1 MSILTCRSAAALCV
15 MLAPVVANAQGTV
28 SRPTFEVASV
38 RASDPNAR
46 MINGLSIE
54 DHFQMI
60 VPFAGLPLNG
70 RQVTAKNRSLRSLI
84 AMAYEVR
91 PSQVVGPAWLADL
104 RFDVNAKIAEDAATA
119 DALVMFQSLL
129 EERFGLKMHREQQM
143 QSGYALLVGK
153 NGPKLKEAAPRR
165 TSPEDQERMKARL
178 AEENAKRMTR
188 PPMPFGR
195 TSSYSHITMAR
206 LAAVL
211 TPLAQREVIDKIGL
225 LGMYEVALDMTPSSR
240 DEDPVVGVLRAVEE
254 LGLKL
259 QSQKVPVDVVVID
272 AISKVPTEN

>member
-1 MSILTCRSAAALCV
+1 MSILTCRRAAALCV

-70 RQVTAKNRSLRSLI
+70 RQVTGEEPFASKPHRDGLRSSSEPGCRSGV
-84 AMAYEVR
+84 AGRSKVR
-91 PSQVVGPAWLADL
+91 CKRQ
-104 RFDVNAKIAEDAATA
+104 IAEDAATA
-119 DALVMFQSLL
+119 DALEMLQSLL

-165 TSPEDQERMKARL
+165 TSPEDQEKMKARL

-211 TPLAQREVIDKIGL
+211 TPLAQREVIDKTGL